1 MPIDLELQTTW
12 DPDPLRRA
20 WPRSRDCHTFF
31 ERIAQLPLE
40 LTAPGATGR
49 VLEVA
54 AAEGLHA
61 CLLAEQGLDV
71 RHISSNL
78 ADRDALR
85 AELESVDAE
94 TILVELK
101 AAAIDVVAEAA
112 AERGARLVLLGS
124 DVVADGLDEQ
134 LLALAEDAVREQVRA

>member
-1 MPIDLELQTTW
+1 
-12 DPDPLRRA
+12 
-20 WPRSRDCHTFF
+20 
-31 ERIAQLPLE
+31 
-40 LTAPGATGR
+40 
-49 VLEVA
+49 V
-54 AAEGLHA
+54 
-61 CLLAEQGLDV
+61 
-71 RHISSNL
+71 
-78 ADRDALR
+78 LR

-101 AAAIDVVAEAA
+101 AAAIDVVAEVA

>member
-61 CLLAEQGLDV
+61 CLLAEQGLDCFV
-71 RHISSNL
+71 VEP
-78 ADRDALR
+78 A
-85 AELESVDAE
+85 AEL
-94 TILVELK
+94 
-101 AAAIDVVAEAA
+101 VA
-112 AERGARLVLLGS
+112 RAR
-124 DVVADGLDEQ
+124 Q
-134 LLALAEDAVREQVRA
+134 HAVRRGIRLHLVRGIAEGLPFPDASFDRVLCDSALDHFAAPDQGMREMARVLAPRAAWW